1 MNKMFEFATRNK
13 LRFPFKGN
21 ISVEDLWDLSLANL
35 DEVFKALN
43 AKVKTVNE
51 ESLLASKSKE
61 DEVVEVQ
68 IEIVKYI
75 FLTKKEEADARVL
88 EREKKEK
95 LQKLLRIKEQ
105 KQNQALMDMS
115 LDDLDKEIAK
125 LL

>member
-1 MNKMFEFATRNK
+1 MGNIFEFATRNK

-21 ISVEDLWDLSLANL
+21 ISVEDLWDLSLTNL
-35 DEVFKALN
+35 DEVFRALN
-43 AKVKTVNE
+43 AKVKKVNE

-61 DEVVEVQ
+61 DEVLDIQ

-88 EREKKEK
+88 EKEKKEK
-95 LQKLLRIKEQ
+95 LQKLLKIKEQ

-115 LDDLDKEIAK
+115 VEDLDKEIAK

>member
-13 LRFPFKGN
+13 LRFPFKGC

-43 AKVKTVNE
+43 ARVKKVNE
-51 ESLLASKSKE
+51 ESLLSSKSKE
-61 DEVVEVQ
+61 DEVLEVQ

-75 FLTKKEEADARVL
+75 FQIKKEEADTKVL

-95 LQKLLRIKEQ
+95 LQKLLKIKEQ

-115 LDDLDKEIAK
+115 LDDLDKEISK

>member
-1 MNKMFEFATRNK
+1 MNKMFEYATRNK
-13 LRFPFKGN
+13 LRFPFKGS

-43 AKVKTVNE
+43 ARVKKVNE
-51 ESLLASKSKE
+51 ESLLSSKSKE
-61 DEVVEVQ
+61 DEVLEVQ

-75 FLTKKEEADARVL
+75 FLTKKEEADAKVL